1 MNKKDIIEGR
11 IMQSDKINIALQF
24 KNDSIIRSLSTGC
37 YFIIGYND
45 LKGGWYKIPAGGFST
60 RFSNINY
67 YKSLSTF
74 VETEL
79 FFDFEITRE

>member
-1 MNKKDIIEGR
+1 
-11 IMQSDKINIALQF
+11 MQSDKMSKALQL

-37 YFIIGYND
+37 YFIIGYNE
-45 LKGGWYKIPAGGFST
+45 LKGGWYKFPAGGFST
-60 RFSNINY
+60 SFSKINY